1 MLTVICAWCGATIR
15 ASEAGSG
22 VSHGICQACALGM
35 GGVPLEGIVELTQ
48 AEYDRLPIG
57 VIELDRAGMV
67 VHFNA
72 HESAQRGLRLAHLT
86 GRHFF
91 SQVAPC
97 TQVPAFEGRFDRLAA
112 APEAGRERFEFV
124 FHLPSGGDR
133 VVEVAMANDPR
144 SGHVVLLIEDHHP
157 ASAGGPTRPSGH

>member
-1 MLTVICAWCGATIR
+1 VLTVICAWCGATIR
-15 ASEAGSG
+15 ERGTGSG
-22 VSHGICQACALGM
+22 VSHGICQACAVAM
-35 GGVPLEGIVELTQ
+35 GGVPLEGIVELSQ

-57 VIELDRAGMV
+57 LIELDRAGTV
-67 VHFNA
+67 VHFNTQ
-72 HESAQRGLRLAHLT
+72 ESRQRGLRPAHVT

-97 TQVPAFEGRFDRLAA
+97 TRVPAFEGRFDRLAGA
-112 APEAGRERFEFV
+112 LETRRERFEFV

-144 SGHVVLLIEDHHP
+144 SGHVVLLIQDHLP
-157 ASAGGPTRPSGH
+157 ASASGLAKP